1 MKFIKKTFSA
11 YVSYLTWLM
20 QVRRLAHIV
29 HANMERLSAESPEN
43 MLTDLQHKL
52 KKHLPEAFGGE
63 TNPCKGSLSSK

>member
-1 MKFIKKTFSA
+1 
-11 YVSYLTWLM
+11 M

-29 HANMERLSAESPEN
+29 HANMERLSAENPEN

-63 TNPCKGSLSSK
+63 TNPCKGSWAQNE